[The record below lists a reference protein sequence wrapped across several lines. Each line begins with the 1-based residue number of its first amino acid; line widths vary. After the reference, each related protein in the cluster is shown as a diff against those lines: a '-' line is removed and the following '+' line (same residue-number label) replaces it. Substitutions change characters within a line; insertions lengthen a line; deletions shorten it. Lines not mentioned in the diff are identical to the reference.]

1 MARTLEGSD
10 TVHHACTHV
19 AVYKASGTQSL
30 DLQIAPGPN
39 YSRPFTEEEMKA
51 GRDHDVPGLTESRNL
66 AWPPHPASCV
76 RVLSALSPSAVKR
89 GT

>member
-10 TVHHACTHV
+10 SVHHAYTHV
-19 AVYKASGTQSL
+19 AVYTQSL

-39 YSRPFTEEEMKA
+39 YSRPFTGEEMKA

-66 AWPPHPASCV
+66 GWPPTRPAACE
-76 RVLSALSPSAVKR
+76 LFQLSPSAVER